1 MKMPVE
7 IEIMKKTACD
17 AVKKNYFRFAVCILE
32 QIINYLEVT
41 DPVDPV
47 IERTDERQE
56 EEMEHERDYLEKN

>member
-17 AVKKNYFRFAVCILE
+17 AVKKNYFRFAVCILVLF
-32 QIINYLEVT
+32 INYIVVT

-47 IERTDERQE
+47 IERTDFKQEQE
-56 EEMEHERDYLEKN
+56 EEMERK

>member
-32 QIINYLEVT
+32 QIIDYLEVT
-41 DPVDPV
+41 DPVDQV
-47 IERTDERQE
+47 IMRTDERQE
-56 EEMEHERDYLEKN
+56 EETEHERDYLEKN

>member
-32 QIINYLEVT
+32 QIINYLELL
-41 DPVDPV
+41 
-47 IERTDERQE
+47 IQWIQ
-56 EEMEHERDYLEKN
+56 

>member
-1 MKMPVE
+1 MKQMKMPVE

-17 AVKKNYFRFAVCILE
+17 AVKKNYFRFAACILE

-47 IERTDERQE
+47 IERTDFKQEQE
-56 EEMEHERDYLEKN
+56 EEMERK

>member
-1 MKMPVE
+1 
-7 IEIMKKTACD
+7 MKKTACD

-47 IERTDERQE
+47 IERTDFKQEQE
-56 EEMEHERDYLEKN
+56 EELERK

>member
-1 MKMPVE
+1 MKIPVE

-47 IERTDERQE
+47 IMRTDERQE
-56 EEMEHERDYLEKN
+56 EETEHERDYLEKN